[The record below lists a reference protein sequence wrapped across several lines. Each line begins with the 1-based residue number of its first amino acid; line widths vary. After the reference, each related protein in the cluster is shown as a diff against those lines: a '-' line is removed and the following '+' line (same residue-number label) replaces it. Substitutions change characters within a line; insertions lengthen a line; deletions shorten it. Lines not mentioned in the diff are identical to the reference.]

1 MLTSKKWWKKRTR
14 VKNHL
19 CQVCCEQK
27 KRTHVPSGWNVG
39 GTIQRTLSF
48 VTRSQQVMT
57 MMMMMDHHCCCH
69 CCYYYYYYYYCYWC
83 YFVFFV
89 VIVVVEEIVKMRMV
103 KRKCY
108 SHSSSWWCCFFFIRQ
123 CLALS
128 TTQFFGFL
136 LSFCGFRLIVTDDTR
151 RLSSIASLGFAQNC
165 EVRLRSVKS
174 QCRAAH
180 CMNVVPASFQ
190 TPWAPWWILWH
201 GTSDL
206 SSATDIGERVQ
217 VFVAPL
223 SCCRWWDLLPPLGDS
238 RTVPS
243 DKSFSCP
250 NLSHLH

>member
-48 VTRSQQVMT
+48 VTRNQQMMT
-57 MMMMMDHHCCCH
+57 MMMTMDHHCYYCW
-69 CCYYYYYYYYCYWC
+69 CYYC

-89 VIVVVEEIVKMRMV
+89 VVVVIVVVVEKIVKMRRMV

-108 SHSSSWWCCFFFIRQ
+108 SHSWWWCCFWF
-123 CLALS
+123 
-128 TTQFFGFL
+128 FL
-136 LSFCGFRLIVTDDTR
+136 LSTMSGSLSFSSTGQFLVSCCLLCFRLIVTDDTR

-174 QCRAAH
+174 RCRAAH

-206 SSATDIGERVQ
+206 SSARDIGWRVK

-223 SCCRWWDLLPPLGDS
+223 SRRWWDLFPPLGDS